1 MRVALAED
9 GALFREGLL
18 MLLKAAG
25 HEIVACA
32 SGEPVDVVVRRDGD
46 VLVLLV
52 TGVAACHA
60 ASVHD
65 GVRLLGGTV
74 AVGGAGPT
82 GAAGALITVRIPCA

>member
-32 SGEPVDVVVRRDGD
+32 SGGDELVAMRHGRVHAIGAPGEVLTHTLVEEVFGMANQITTDPVSGKPMVTPIGRHHVR
-46 VLVLLV
+46 
-52 TGVAACHA
+52 
-60 ASVHD
+60 
-65 GVRLLGGTV
+65 
-74 AVGGAGPT
+74 
-82 GAAGALITVRIPCA
+82 